1 MTEILTETVF
11 YINVFDDFL
20 HTRNDPEKKL
30 MWKLKSI
37 INLMQKTKDLDA
49 DFCENGLRMILN
61 LFDNYEIEPWEVIVN
76 EEENDKELFDDS
88 ELVNILFEEL
98 S

>member
-1 MTEILTETVF
+1 MTENVF
-11 YINVFDDFL
+11 YINVFDEFL
-20 HTRNDPEKKL
+20 STRNDPEKKL

-37 INLMQKTKDLDA
+37 INLMQKTKDLD
-49 DFCENGLRMILN
+49 DEFCENGLRLILN

-88 ELVNILFEEL
+88 ELVKILFDEL